1 MMPGTDFQACLETP
15 YFFNASFTTDSI
27 AGDLA
32 QAQEL
37 LKSAAEKSK
46 ASPAGGV
53 ACDPADISLL
63 SYRAMYIAA
72 KALVHHAG
80 YQCSNFRCLISALN
94 ALFVNSKRLDQQLVD
109 QLLAAQALVGEA
121 LDHFKAAE
129 TFVAKAAALTGSP
142 SR

>member
-15 YFFNASFTTDSI
+15 HLFKASFTADSI

-37 LKSAAEKSK
+37 LKTAAEKSV
-46 ASPAGGV
+46 ASPAGV
-53 ACDPADISLL
+53 TCDPADVSLL
-63 SYRAMYIAA
+63 SYRTMYTAA

-80 YQCSNFRCLISALN
+80 YQCSNFRCLVSALN
-94 ALFVNSKRLDQQLVD
+94 ALFVDTKRLDSHLVD
-109 QLLAAQALVGEA
+109 QLLAAQALTGEA
-121 LDHFKAAE
+121 PDHFKAAE
-129 TFVAKAAALTGSP
+129 AFVAKAASLTGSP